1 LSVAWTGQ
9 PASGTYAVIA
19 LLDYPGDMRT
29 SDNVAISAVH
39 VGFSPGAIVINEI
52 MYAPLPGNSEYVEF
66 INPGKTDVDLS
77 GWTLSDLPGSD
88 GQSNTFTLAS
98 GSRIFHPGEFFVL
111 AADSSALNLF
121 PFLTAV
127 EPRLLTIV
135 NKGLSLNN
143 EGDRLVLRDPGGSN
157 IDSLDYS
164 PSWHHPSVTDETGRS
179 LEKINP
185 LLRSGD
191 SRSWSTCTR
200 TLGGTP
206 GEQNSLYSAQFHL
219 ASRLS
224 FSPNPFSPDGDGYE
238 DVTIIHFEL
247 PVEVAT
253 ISVSIYDVRGRL
265 IRRLADNEPSGSRGE
280 IVWNGYDDEQ
290 QKARIGMYLVYL
302 EALSVVGGVLEETK
316 GVVVLAAKL

>member
-1 LSVAWTGQ
+1 
-9 PASGTYAVIA
+9 
-19 LLDYPGDMRT
+19 MRT
-29 SDNVAISAVH
+29 SDNMAVSAVH

-52 MYAPLPGNSEYVEF
+52 MYAPLPGNSEYIEF
-66 INPGKTDVDLS
+66 SNPGKTDVDLA

-88 GQSNTFTLAS
+88 GQSNAFALAS
-98 GSRIFHPGEFFVL
+98 GLRIFHPGEFFVL
-111 AADSSALNLF
+111 AGDSSVLNLF
-121 PFLTAV
+121 AFLTTV

-135 NKGLSLNN
+135 NKSVSLNN

-185 LLRSGD
+185 LLRSSD
-191 SRSWSTCTR
+191 PRSWSTCTR

-206 GEQNSLYSAQFHL
+206 GEQNSLYSATTPS

-224 FSPNPFSPDGDGYE
+224 FSPNPFSPDGDGHE

-247 PVEVAT
+247 PFEVAT
-253 ISVSIYDVRGRL
+253 ISVTIYDVRGRL
-265 IRRLADNEPSGSRGE
+265 VRRLADNEPTGSRGE

-290 QKARIGMYLVYL
+290 QKARIGMYVVYL
-302 EALSVVGGVLEETK
+302 EALSTTGGILEETK